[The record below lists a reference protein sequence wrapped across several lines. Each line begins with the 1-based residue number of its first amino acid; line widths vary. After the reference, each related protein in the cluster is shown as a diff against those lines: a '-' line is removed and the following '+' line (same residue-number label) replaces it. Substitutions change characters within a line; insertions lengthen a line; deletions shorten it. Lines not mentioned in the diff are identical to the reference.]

1 MISTFNDLATRY
13 NFTTE
18 NRSENE
24 DLEIKS

>member
-1 MISTFNDLATRY
+1 MISTLNDLATRY

-24 DLEIKS
+24 DLKIKS